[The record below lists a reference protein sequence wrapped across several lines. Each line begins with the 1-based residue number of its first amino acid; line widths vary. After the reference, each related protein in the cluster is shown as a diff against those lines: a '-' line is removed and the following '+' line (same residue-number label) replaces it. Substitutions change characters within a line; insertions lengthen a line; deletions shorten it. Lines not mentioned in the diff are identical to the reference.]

1 MQVDINNLEISDLK
15 GQIKSSDDACKRD
28 QLVIMLMSM

>member
-1 MQVDINNLEISDLK
+1 MQVDKNNLETDDLK

-28 QLVIMLMSM
+28 QL